1 MTAFADYNF
10 YTNEYL
16 SNKEAAVIDIASF
29 NFYAIK
35 ATRKIIQYTFENID
49 KTDPPECVKYCC
61 CEIAELFFNADNK
74 SQSGVSSSST
84 GDVSVSYESSESQR
98 QALSYKIRSA
108 IYLWLA
114 DTDLLYRG
122 VE

>member
-1 MTAFADYNF
+1 MTVFADYDF
-10 YTNEYL
+10 YKNEYL
-16 SNKEAAVIDIASF
+16 CGKEAVIDTASF
-29 NFYAIK
+29 KFYAIK
-35 ATRKIIQYTFENID
+35 ATRKIIQYTFENVD
-49 KTDPPECVKYCC
+49 KTNPPECVRLCC
-61 CEIAELFFNADNK
+61 CEIAELLFNAESN
-74 SQSGVSSSST
+74 SRNGVLSSST

-98 QALSYKIRSA
+98 QALSQKIRCA

>member
-1 MTAFADYNF
+1 MTVFADYDF
-10 YTNEYL
+10 YKNEYL
-16 SNKEAAVIDIASF
+16 CGKEAVIDTASF
-29 NFYAIK
+29 KFYAIK
-35 ATRKIIQYTFENID
+35 ATRKIIQYTFENVD
-49 KTDPPECVKYCC
+49 KTNPPKCVRHCC
-61 CEIAELFFNADNK
+61 CEIAELLFNAESN
-74 SQSGVSSSST
+74 SRNGVSSSST

-98 QALSYKIRSA
+98 QALSQKIRCA